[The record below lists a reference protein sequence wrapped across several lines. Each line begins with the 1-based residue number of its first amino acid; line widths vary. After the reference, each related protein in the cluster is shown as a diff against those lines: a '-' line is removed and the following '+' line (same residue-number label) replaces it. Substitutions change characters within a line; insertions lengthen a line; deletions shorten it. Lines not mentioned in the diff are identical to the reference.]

1 MKLAYLTNRYP
12 SVSHTFIRREIAAV
26 ERAGFEV
33 ERISVRRSP
42 HGFVDEADRDEA
54 ARTCVLLDHP
64 ASLIADT
71 LALLATRPG
80 RFLRAMRVALRSSV
94 RTSPGLRHLVYLV
107 EACGLVR
114 LCAKRGIGHVHV
126 HFGTNPAAV
135 ARLCRRLGGPSYS
148 FTIHGPSEWIDP
160 HGLELGAKSAEASFV
175 ACISHYTGAQLRRF
189 CDPDHWH
196 KIEIVRCGIDSRF
209 LDDPPSPDPAS
220 MTLICVGRL
229 CPEKAQLVLLDAFA
243 ALLDDHPSAR
253 LVLCGDGEMRPQ
265 VERRIDEL
273 GIAHAI
279 EITGWVDSHEVHRRL
294 SGARALVLPSFA
306 EGLPVVIMEAFALAR
321 PAITTYIA
329 GIPELVRDG
338 HNGWLIPAGDHA
350 ALRDALASCLDA
362 DSQAIRE
369 MGDAAREAVIA
380 QHHADTAA
388 RPLIRRLRS
397 ILGLP
402 GVRAGADVATQS
414 DGAELGQD
422 RPDPVIGAR
431 GG

>member
-1 MKLAYLTNRYP
+1 LAIAGISLLVGGIGIMNIMLATVTER
-12 SVSHTFIRREIAAV
+12 TREIGIRRALGAKRHDITRQFLV
-26 ERAGFEV
+26 ECIVLSVVGGIVGIIAGFLASPV
-33 ERISVRRSP
+33 IVGLRRFLQSSAP
-42 HGFVDEADRDEA
+42 SLMEA
-54 ARTCVLLDHP
+54 APDSIKTMVPIVVPWSIPLAFAICTSVLKSRD
-64 ASLIADT
+64 AS
-71 LALLATRPG
+71 
-80 RFLRAMRVALRSSV
+80 
-94 RTSPGLRHLVYLV
+94 
-107 EACGLVR
+107 
-114 LCAKRGIGHVHV
+114 
-126 HFGTNPAAV
+126 V